1 MLPRSYMPLGKHM
14 EPGKVLVLYGPRRSG
29 KTTLVRSLTEN
40 TSFRY
45 RFDSGENIRVQEV
58 LSSNDFDRIREYVG
72 ENELIIVDEAQN
84 IPNVGAGLKILVDHF
99 PHVRVVATGSSSFD
113 LANQVGEP
121 LVGRK
126 KTLLLYPFSQ
136 MELAETFSVFDVK
149 NNLERYLLYG
159 SYPDVVAAKN
169 DQERREFLSEIADA
183 YLLKDILAFEGI
195 RKSSTVIDLVR
206 LLALQ
211 IGSEVSYSE
220 LANKLSVSVQT
231 VERYLDLLEKSFV
244 IVSLGAFKR
253 NLRNE
258 IRSKK
263 KYYFYDVGVRNA
275 VLSQFNALHLRDDT
289 GALWENFLVM
299 ERLKRC
305 EYGREFANRYY
316 WRTYEQEEIDFIEE
330 REGMLHAYKFKWGR
344 PRSGLSETFSN
355 AYPNSSFSW
364 VTQENY
370 WDFVG

>member
-1 MLPRSYMPLGKHM
+1 MLERAYMPLEKHL

-29 KTTLVRSLTEN
+29 KTTLTRSLAEN
-40 TSFRY
+40 TPFHY

-72 ENELIIVDEAQN
+72 DHELIIIDEAQH
-84 IPNVGAGLKILVDHF
+84 IANVGTGLKILVDHF

-136 MELAETFSVFDVK
+136 TELAKECSVFDVK
-149 NNLERYLLYG
+149 NDLERYLLYG
-159 SYPDVVAAKN
+159 SYPDVVTAKH
-169 DQERREFLSEIADA
+169 DEERREFLSEIADA
-183 YLLKDILAFEGI
+183 YLFKDILSFDGI
-195 RKSSTVIDLVR
+195 RKSSTVVDLVR

-231 VERYLDLLEKSFV
+231 VERYLNLLEKSFI
-244 IVSLGAFKR
+244 IVSLGALKR

-275 VLSQFNALHLRDDT
+275 VLSQFNALHLRDDV

-299 ERLKRC
+299 ERLKRSA
-305 EYGREFANRYY
+305 YRRECANRYY
-316 WRTYEQEEIDFIEE
+316 WRTYEQEEIDYIEE
-330 REGMLHAYKFKWGR
+330 RDGSLYAYEFKWGR
-344 PRSGLSETFSN
+344 PRPSAPETFSN
-355 AYPNSSFSW
+355 AYQNSSFSC
-364 VTQENY
+364 VTRENY